1 MQTILGAGGV
11 IGNNLARSLRAY
23 TSEIRLASRRPRAV
37 NEGDQLM
44 PTDLLDPGQVQQ
56 AVEGSGIVYLTA
68 GLPYKASLWEVQ
80 WPSIMDHVIAACER
94 SGSKLVFF
102 DNVYAYGLV
111 RGWMT
116 ESTPLDPCSRKGRVR
131 RLLAEKIDAAVD
143 KGRIQAQIVRAADFY
158 GPQTPQSFI
167 TIMVLNKLAKAKK
180 AQLLCSAR
188 TLHSLTYTP
197 DAGKATALLG
207 NTPHAYDQAWHA
219 PTDPAALSGEALVK
233 AAAEI
238 LGVEPRYQVV
248 SRGMIRM
255 LGWFVPVLRETV
267 EMLYQNEEDYQ
278 FSSGKFQQAFP
289 EFRITTYQ
297 EGLTACAREYRK
309 QA

>member
-11 IGNNLARSLRAY
+11 IGNNLASALRAY
-23 TSEIRLASRRPRAV
+23 TTDIRLASRHPKAV
-37 NEGDQLM
+37 SEGDQLM
-44 PTDLLDPGQVQQ
+44 ATDLLNAQQVQN
-56 AVEGSGIVYLTA
+56 AVEGSEVVYLTA
-68 GLPYKASLWEVQ
+68 GLPYRASLWEVQ
-80 WPSIMDHVIAACER
+80 WPRIMDHVIAACER

-102 DNVYAYGLV
+102 DNVYAYGKV
-111 RGWMT
+111 TGWMT
-116 ESTPLDPCSRKGRVR
+116 ESTPLNPCSRKGQVR

-143 KGRIQAQIVRAADFY
+143 SGRIQAQIVRAADFY
-158 GPQTPQSFI
+158 GPHTPLSFI
-167 TIMVLNKLAKAKK
+167 SVMVLDKLARGKK
-180 AQLLCSAR
+180 AQLLCSAQ

-197 DAGKATALLG
+197 DAGRATALLG
-207 NTPHAYDQAWHA
+207 NTSNAYNQVWHA
-219 PTDPAALSGEALVK
+219 PTDPATLSGEALVK

-248 SRGMIRM
+248 SRGMIRL

-278 FSSGKFQQAFP
+278 FSSGKFRQAFP
-289 EFRITTYQ
+289 EFRITSYQ
-297 EGLTACAREYRK
+297 EGLAACTSEYRK